1 MFDGPEPI
9 YLQIADHL
17 RGRILDGS
25 LKEGDQVMSTT
36 QFATTYRI
44 NPATA
49 AKGLGLLVDD
59 GLVEKRRGLGMY
71 VAADARDALLEE
83 RRAGYLDHVLAPAL
97 HEARLLGIPADAIVD
112 RVRKELS

>member
-17 RGRILDGS
+17 RGQILDGS
-25 LKEGDQVMSTT
+25 LTEGDQVMSTT
-36 QFATTYRI
+36 QFATNYRI

-49 AKGLGLLVDD
+49 AKGLGLLVDE

-71 VAADARDALLEE
+71 VTTGARDALLDQ
-83 RRAGYLDHVLAPAL
+83 RRSGYLNDVLAPAL
-97 HEARLLGIPADAIVD
+97 HQAKLLGIPAAAIVD